1 MGLQMPKL
9 VQVYIRA
16 VLIGFGLAAIFVA
29 ALIWLDV
36 AQLGRLLL
44 GSDVGLVAVLALW
57 ALNGIVFAGVQFGW
71 VIMRLGREVPPGG
84 GARLRIWKPAP
95 AAVHRRAR

>member
-1 MGLQMPKL
+1 MPKL
-9 VQVYIRA
+9 IQVYIRA
-16 VLIGFGLAAIFVA
+16 VLTGFGLAAIFVA

-57 ALNGIVFAGVQFGW
+57 ILNGIVFAGVQFGW
-71 VIMRLGREVPPGG
+71 VIMQLGREVPPGG
-84 GARLRIWKPAP
+84 GARSRIRNPAP
-95 AAVHRRAR
+95 AVVRRTAR